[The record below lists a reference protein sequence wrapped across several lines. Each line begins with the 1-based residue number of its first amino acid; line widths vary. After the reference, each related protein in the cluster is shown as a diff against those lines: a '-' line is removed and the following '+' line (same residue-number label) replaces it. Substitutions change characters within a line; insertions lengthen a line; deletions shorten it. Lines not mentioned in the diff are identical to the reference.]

1 MAVDVY
7 LNRVKKSDIWTTHRD
22 QLFYREHDVIIR
34 KWMLEHTKLQPFNYF
49 MSIVL
54 TEQNLKD
61 MKRDLSQLT
70 DLVNCIDN
78 ALITTDFDTEEIQYY
93 DFW

>member
-34 KWMLEHTKLQPFNYF
+34 QWMLGHTDLKSFNHYR
-49 MSIVL
+49 SITL
-54 TEQNLKD
+54 TQQNLKD
-61 MKRDLSQLT
+61 MKQDLSQLT
-70 DLVNCIDN
+70 ALVDCIDN
-78 ALITTDFDTEEIQYY
+78 ALTTTDFDTEEIQYY